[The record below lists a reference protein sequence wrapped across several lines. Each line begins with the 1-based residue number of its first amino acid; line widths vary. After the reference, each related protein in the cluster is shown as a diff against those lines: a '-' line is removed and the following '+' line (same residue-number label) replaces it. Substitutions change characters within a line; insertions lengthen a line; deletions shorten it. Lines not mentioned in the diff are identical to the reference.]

1 MKKIL
6 IINEKQYHL
15 LINAL
20 NQLRTKCLAEN
31 IDTRDIN
38 ELLLLIIESPVKSL
52 AKNSNIEQHSR

>member
-38 ELLLLIIESPVKSL
+38 ELLLLIIDSPVKSL

>member
-38 ELLLLIIESPVKSL
+38 EILLLIIDSPVKSL